1 MRVAYLCADP
11 GIPVFGT
18 KGASVHIQEIVRAFQ
33 RRGDQ
38 VTIYC
43 SRRGDIVPADL
54 ATVEVV
60 EIAVRAPDAASREIA
75 VAATARLLAAAAIAD
90 GCDLLYERYSL
101 FSTATA
107 EVKAATGVRC
117 VLEVNAPLIQ
127 EQRDHRVLADEDG
140 AIAATR
146 RCVDSADVV
155 ACVSG
160 AVADWITALTG
171 GSAAERTL
179 VSPNGVN
186 TTRIAPAPRST
197 GVPARAAFTIG
208 FVGTLKPWHGVE
220 VLLRAATIAA
230 ARYPGGQEWRL
241 VIAGSGPEE
250 KALRH
255 RARELFSAQGCLAV
269 EFTGAV
275 APEEI
280 PQLLRSF
287 DVAVAPYPQAAAADQ
302 YFSPLK
308 VYEYLA
314 AGIPVIASAIGQIP
328 SIITHTVT
336 GLLVQPGSDEEL
348 ASALLAL
355 QADPGLRRRLGAA
368 ARTAAVEHHDWSTV
382 LARVLAPLDRAAPF
396 PAVPART
403 HQEAVTR

>member
-1 MRVAYLCADP
+1 MKIAYICADP

-18 KGASVHIQEIVRAFQ
+18 KGASVHIQEIVRAFR
-33 RRGDQ
+33 RRGDD

-43 SRRGDIVPADL
+43 SRRGNVVPADL

-75 VAATARLLAAAAIAD
+75 IAATARLLAAATIAD
-90 GCDLLYERYSL
+90 RCDLLYERYSL

-107 EVKAATGVRC
+107 EVKKAIGVPC
-117 VLEVNAPLIQ
+117 ILEVNAPLIQ
-127 EQRDHRVLADEDG
+127 EQQHHRVLADEDG

-146 RCVDSADVV
+146 SCVAAADVV
-155 ACVSG
+155 ACVSES
-160 AVADWITALTG
+160 VADWIAELSG
-171 GSAAERTL
+171 GHAAERTL

-186 TTRIAPAPRST
+186 TTRIT
-197 GVPARAAFTIG
+197 PARSSDTGPASAAFTIG
-208 FVGTLKPWHGVE
+208 FVGTLKPWHGVD
-220 VLLRAATIAA
+220 VLLRAATLAA
-230 ARYPGGQEWRL
+230 ARYRGAQRWRL
-241 VIAGSGPEE
+241 VIAGSGPQEE
-250 KALRH
+250 ALRH
-255 RARELFSAQGCLAV
+255 QARELFSTEGGLTV

-280 PQLLRSF
+280 PQLLRTF

-328 SIITHTVT
+328 SIISHTET
-336 GLLVQPGSDEEL
+336 GLLVRPGSDEDL
-348 ASALLAL
+348 AAVLLAL
-355 QADPGLRRRLGAA
+355 QADPGLRSRLGTA
-368 ARTAAVEHHDWSTV
+368 ARTAAVDRHDWGTV
-382 LARVLAPLDRAAPF
+382 LARVLAPLELATPNHAP
-396 PAVPART
+396 PV
-403 HQEAVTR
+403 HSQQEAVTR